1 MSTSDYYKDGLNY
14 TELKRMKTLEENS
27 EYISAQSRGMSLGR
41 QYVNLD
47 SAIDKEKII
56 SLHHLSDDHL
66 YMLNRS
72 VKEEIQKRQ
81 KNS

>member
-1 MSTSDYYKDGLNY
+1 MNW
-14 TELKRMKTLEENS
+14 LKHLKTPEENS

-47 SAIDKEKII
+47 SAIDKERII

-72 VKEEIQKRQ
+72 VVAELEKRQ

>member
-1 MSTSDYYKDGLNY
+1 MNW
-14 TELKRMKTLEENS
+14 LKHLKTPEENS

-47 SAIDKEKII
+47 SAIDKERII

-72 VKEEIQKRQ
+72 VEKEIEKRQ
-81 KNS
+81 KNT

>member
-1 MSTSDYYKDGLNY
+1 MNWLRKL
-14 TELKRMKTLEENS
+14 KTLEENS

-41 QYVNLD
+41 QYVDLGT
-47 SAIDKEKII
+47 AIEKEKII

-72 VKEEIQKRQ
+72 VVAELEKRQ

>member
-1 MSTSDYYKDGLNY
+1 MNWLRKL
-14 TELKRMKTLEENS
+14 KTLEENS
-27 EYISAQSRGMSLGR
+27 EYILEQSRGMSLGR

-47 SAIDKEKII
+47 SAIDKERII

-72 VKEEIQKRQ
+72 VEKEIQKRQ

>member
-1 MSTSDYYKDGLNY
+1 MNWLRK
-14 TELKRMKTLEENS
+14 LKTPEENS
-27 EYISAQSRGMSLGR
+27 EYILEQSRGMSLGR

-72 VKEEIQKRQ
+72 VEKEIQKRQ
-81 KNS
+81 PEFPNGH

>member
-1 MSTSDYYKDGLNY
+1 MNWLRK
-14 TELKRMKTLEENS
+14 LKTPEENS
-27 EYISAQSRGMSLGR
+27 EYILEQSRGMSLGR

-72 VKEEIQKRQ
+72 VVAELEKRQ

>member
-1 MSTSDYYKDGLNY
+1 MSTSHYYKDGLNY
-14 TELKRMKTLEENS
+14 KELKRMKTPEENS

>member
-1 MSTSDYYKDGLNY
+1 MNWLRKL
-14 TELKRMKTLEENS
+14 KTLEENS
-27 EYISAQSRGMSLGR
+27 EYILEQSRGMSLGR
-41 QYVNLD
+41 QYVDLGT
-47 SAIDKEKII
+47 AIEKEKII

-72 VKEEIQKRQ
+72 VEKEIQKRQ

>member
-1 MSTSDYYKDGLNY
+1 MNLLRKL
-14 TELKRMKTLEENS
+14 KTLEENS

-47 SAIDKEKII
+47 SAVDKERII

-72 VKEEIQKRQ
+72 VVAELKKRQ

>member
-1 MSTSDYYKDGLNY
+1 MNWLRKLKTS
-14 TELKRMKTLEENS
+14 EENS

>member
-1 MSTSDYYKDGLNY
+1 MNWLRKL
-14 TELKRMKTLEENS
+14 KTLEENS

-47 SAIDKEKII
+47 SAIDKERII

-72 VKEEIQKRQ
+72 VVAEVKKRKEK
-81 KNS
+81 

>member
-1 MSTSDYYKDGLNY
+1 MNWLRK
-14 TELKRMKTLEENS
+14 LKTPEENS

-72 VKEEIQKRQ
+72 VEKEIQKRQ
-81 KNS
+81 KNT

>member
-1 MSTSDYYKDGLNY
+1 MDWLRKLKTS
-14 TELKRMKTLEENS
+14 EENS
-27 EYISAQSRGMSLGR
+27 EYILEQARGMNLGR
-41 QYVNLD
+41 QYVDLGT
-47 SAIDKEKII
+47 AIEKEKII

-72 VKEEIQKRQ
+72 VEKEIQKRQ

>member
-1 MSTSDYYKDGLNY
+1 MHWLRKLKTS
-14 TELKRMKTLEENS
+14 EENS

-41 QYVNLD
+41 QYVD
-47 SAIDKEKII
+47 CGTAIDEEKVI

-72 VKEEIQKRQ
+72 VKKEIQKRQ
-81 KNS
+81 KNT

>member
-1 MSTSDYYKDGLNY
+1 MNW
-14 TELKRMKTLEENS
+14 LKHLKTPEENS
-27 EYISAQSRGMSLGR
+27 EYILEQSRGMSLGR

-47 SAIDKEKII
+47 SAIDKERII

-72 VKEEIQKRQ
+72 VVAELEKRQ

>member
-1 MSTSDYYKDGLNY
+1 MNW
-14 TELKRMKTLEENS
+14 LKHLKTPEENS

-47 SAIDKEKII
+47 SAIDKERII

-72 VKEEIQKRQ
+72 VVAELEKRQ
-81 KNS
+81 NNT

>member
-1 MSTSDYYKDGLNY
+1 
-14 TELKRMKTLEENS
+14 MKTLEENS
-27 EYISAQSRGMSLGR
+27 EYILEQSRGMSLGR

-47 SAIDKEKII
+47 SAIDKERII

-72 VKEEIQKRQ
+72 VVAEVKKRKEK
-81 KNS
+81 

>member
-1 MSTSDYYKDGLNY
+1 MNW
-14 TELKRMKTLEENS
+14 LKHLKTPEENS

-41 QYVNLD
+41 QSVDLG
-47 SAIDKEKII
+47 SAIEKERII

-72 VKEEIQKRQ
+72 VEKEIQKRQ
-81 KNS
+81 KNT

>member
-1 MSTSDYYKDGLNY
+1 MDWLRK
-14 TELKRMKTLEENS
+14 LKTPEENS
-27 EYISAQSRGMSLGR
+27 EYILEQSRGMSLGR

-47 SAIDKEKII
+47 SAIDKERII

-72 VKEEIQKRQ
+72 VEKEIEKRQ

>member
-1 MSTSDYYKDGLNY
+1 MHYYKDGLNY
-14 TELKRMKTLEENS
+14 KELKRLKTPEENS
-27 EYISAQSRGMSLGR
+27 EYILEQSRGMSLGR

-72 VKEEIQKRQ
+72 VEKEIQKRQ

>member
-1 MSTSDYYKDGLNY
+1 MNWLRKLKTS
-14 TELKRMKTLEENS
+14 EENS
-27 EYISAQSRGMSLGR
+27 EYILEQSRGMSLGR

-47 SAIDKEKII
+47 SAIDKERII

-72 VKEEIQKRQ
+72 VVAELEKRQ
-81 KNS
+81 NNT

>member
-1 MSTSDYYKDGLNY
+1 MNWLRKLKTS
-14 TELKRMKTLEENS
+14 EENS
-27 EYISAQSRGMSLGR
+27 EYILEQSRGMSLGR

-47 SAIDKEKII
+47 SAIDKERII

-72 VKEEIQKRQ
+72 VEKEIQKRQ
-81 KNS
+81 KNT

>member
-1 MSTSDYYKDGLNY
+1 MNWLRKL
-14 TELKRMKTLEENS
+14 KTLEENS
-27 EYISAQSRGMSLGR
+27 EYILEQSRGMSLGR

-47 SAIDKEKII
+47 SAIDKERII

-72 VKEEIQKRQ
+72 VVAEVKKRKEK
-81 KNS
+81 

>member
-1 MSTSDYYKDGLNY
+1 MNWLRK
-14 TELKRMKTLEENS
+14 LKTPEENS
-27 EYISAQSRGMSLGR
+27 EYILEQSRGMSLGR

-47 SAIDKEKII
+47 SAIDKERII

-72 VKEEIQKRQ
+72 VEKEIEKRQ
-81 KNS
+81 KNT

>member
-1 MSTSDYYKDGLNY
+1 MNWLRKL
-14 TELKRMKTLEENS
+14 KTLEENS

-47 SAIDKEKII
+47 SAIDKERII

-72 VKEEIQKRQ
+72 VVAELEKRQ

>member
-1 MSTSDYYKDGLNY
+1 MHYYKDGLNY
-14 TELKRMKTLEENS
+14 KELKRLKTPEENS
-27 EYISAQSRGMSLGR
+27 EYILEQSRGMSLGR

-47 SAIDKEKII
+47 SAIDKERII

-72 VKEEIQKRQ
+72 VVAELEKRQ

>member
-1 MSTSDYYKDGLNY
+1 MNWLRKL
-14 TELKRMKTLEENS
+14 KTLEENS
-27 EYISAQSRGMSLGR
+27 EYILEQSRGMSLGR

-47 SAIDKEKII
+47 SAIDKERII

-72 VKEEIQKRQ
+72 VVAELEKRQ

>member
-1 MSTSDYYKDGLNY
+1 
-14 TELKRMKTLEENS
+14 MKTPEENS
-27 EYISAQSRGMSLGR
+27 EYILEQSRGMNLGR

-47 SAIDKEKII
+47 SAIDKERII

-72 VKEEIQKRQ
+72 VEKEIEKRQ
-81 KNS
+81 KNT

>member
-1 MSTSDYYKDGLNY
+1 MNWLRK
-14 TELKRMKTLEENS
+14 LKTPEENS
-27 EYISAQSRGMSLGR
+27 EYILEQSRGMSLGR

-47 SAIDKEKII
+47 SAIDKERII

-72 VKEEIQKRQ
+72 VEKEIEKRQ